1 MKFNN
6 VGRYVNKLFLVL
18 ILFAS
23 TNVFAEKGDILVR
36 LRGIAITPDDSSGLI
51 SLSAAGTSTP
61 LAGSGV
67 GVDTDIVPE
76 VDITYMFHRNWGIE
90 AIAGIANHNVKLKGP
105 GATLAGLGLT
115 DGFELFDAYVL
126 PPTVTLQY
134 HFMPDSKIR
143 PYAGVGVNYTAL
155 LWNDADDD
163 LEAAVGPVDVDTS
176 SSWGWAVQA
185 GVDIDLK
192 DNWYLNL
199 DLKYID
205 IDTSASL
212 LIKNGPLGGN
222 SLRVDL
228 DIDPFVIGAG
238 FGYRF

>member
-1 MKFNN
+1 MKNMTTL
-6 VGRYVNKLFLVL
+6 KT
-18 ILFAS
+18 LFAVWLLLIC
-23 TNVFAEKGDILVR
+23 NGVFAEKGDILVR
-36 LRGIAITPDDSSGLI
+36 VRGIAIAPDDSSGLI

-76 VDITYMFHRNWGIE
+76 IDITYMFHRNWGIE

-105 GATLAGLGLT
+105 GPTLAGLGLT
-115 DGFELFDAYVL
+115 DNFEIFDVWVL

-143 PYAGVGVNYTAL
+143 PYAGVGVNYTAF

-176 SSWGWAVQA
+176 SSWGWAAQV
-185 GVDIDLK
+185 GVDVDLK
-192 DNWYLNL
+192 DNWFLNF
-199 DLKYID
+199 DVKYVD

-212 LIKNGPLGGN
+212 LIKNGALAGN

-228 DIDPFVIGAG
+228 DVDPFVVGAG
-238 FGYRF
+238 IGYRF